1 MNGFF
6 TYILQGFGTSK
17 KVSDWSLV
25 RQDAADHSEDIEC
38 RPFELAIMLD
48 NGHKAVCD
56 DRNVNLYSHS
66 ILSIAPEGRD
76 SEMLLYPSEEQ
87 LNLPSLLVQQ
97 SNITGLEYNVVSQES
112 ERSLQFRSVV
122 NYPPE
127 SSRILLLGLVARKA
141 YRLVKQNVIRFIQQV
156 FTVNNLVV
164 EMRLLSD
171 DEVGV
176 DNVDSVQ
183 SGKVIIAFVKDVE
196 RIRLIRNVIHRIHIV
211 DFSLRDMN
219 VGRNLGHNIKQCVD
233 FDASLRFSEECPLEQ
248 TQAEI
253 YGGGVKRIELSM
265 QDELPVQPLAL
276 CKIDHIVGELLEY
289 PVIPI
294 GVGVSHIAELDVSA
308 AKSEMV
314 TLILNGVDDADH
326 LSEAVTAGKL
336 AVHHHKKLI
345 PACERLHILVST
357 ILLDDS
363 IKCSL
368 RQKLNELTE
377 KVLSSVHI
385 VQDYIRTTNFG
396 NQFKS
401 TRAILAYNKL

>member
-276 CKIDHIVGELLEY
+276 CKIDHIVGEL
-289 PVIPI
+289 
-294 GVGVSHIAELDVSA
+294 
-308 AKSEMV
+308 
-314 TLILNGVDDADH
+314 
-326 LSEAVTAGKL
+326 
-336 AVHHHKKLI
+336 
-345 PACERLHILVST
+345 
-357 ILLDDS
+357 
-363 IKCSL
+363 
-368 RQKLNELTE
+368 
-377 KVLSSVHI
+377 
-385 VQDYIRTTNFG
+385 
-396 NQFKS
+396 
-401 TRAILAYNKL
+401 

>member
-1 MNGFF
+1 
-6 TYILQGFGTSK
+6 
-17 KVSDWSLV
+17 
-25 RQDAADHSEDIEC
+25 
-38 RPFELAIMLD
+38 MLD

-97 SNITGLEYNVVSQES
+97 SNITGLGYNVVSQES

-122 NYPPE
+122 NYPPGV
-127 SSRILLLGLVARKA
+127 RILLLGLVARKA

-233 FDASLRFSEECPLEQ
+233 FDTLLRFSERYPWNKLRQ
-248 TQAEI
+248 RSMV
-253 YGGGVKRIELSM
+253 GRVKRIELSM
-265 QDELPVQPLAL
+265 QDELCPT
-276 CKIDHIVGELLEY
+276 
-289 PVIPI
+289 
-294 GVGVSHIAELDVSA
+294 S
-308 AKSEMV
+308 
-314 TLILNGVDDADH
+314 
-326 LSEAVTAGKL
+326 
-336 AVHHHKKLI
+336 
-345 PACERLHILVST
+345 
-357 ILLDDS
+357 
-363 IKCSL
+363 CS
-368 RQKLNELTE
+368 
-377 KVLSSVHI
+377 
-385 VQDYIRTTNFG
+385 VQD
-396 NQFKS
+396 
-401 TRAILAYNKL
+401 